1 MSQHVIV
8 ESVKAEIISGSLK
21 PGEKLPPRA
30 AYERRFG
37 TTPNT
42 VQRAFTRLME
52 EGFVE
57 SFSRRGTFV
66 AANPPHLS
74 NYALLI
80 YSKRVPGQWQNLFW
94 ETLDRLAGE
103 LSRTT
108 HRTITVRPCIAPEF
122 HSQEYEDLLA
132 EVAAQKL
139 AGLIFCFTP
148 ELARGTPLLETP
160 GLPAVSLYGTDC
172 PGIPSIGFHSRQFWQ
187 RAFEHLYACGRRRVA
202 VVCAPGLHPWTEQSL
217 PDLAAEFGLTLE
229 PNHVQSVDL
238 LHPEWTDNLVQLLL
252 RGPVDG
258 RPDGLIVADDNLVDH
273 ACRGLIK
280 SGLRLPD
287 DLEVI
292 GHTNF
297 PSTGTDILPVRRLGY
312 DIRQLLLTAM
322 DEIDRLR
329 RGEAVADRV
338 MLPALFAGE
347 QADITRNPTNI
358 DEHDLALASPLPY
371 WQQGLTTHQEEI

>member
-1 MSQHVIV
+1 MQASIIDH
-8 ESVKAEIISGSLK
+8 VKAEICSGALK
-21 PGEKLPPRA
+21 PGERLPPRA
-30 AYERRFG
+30 AYERRFE

-42 VQRAFTRLME
+42 VQRAFTRLAE
-52 EGFVE
+52 EGFIE
-57 SFSRRGTFV
+57 SFPRRGTFV
-66 AANPPHLS
+66 VANPPHLS

-103 LSRTT
+103 LTRTT
-108 HRTITVRPCIAPEF
+108 HRTVTVRPCIAPEF
-122 HSQEYEDLLA
+122 HSQEYEELLA

-148 ELARGTPLLETP
+148 ELAVDTPLLNTP
-160 GLPAVSLYGTDC
+160 GLPAVSLYHTDR
-172 PGIPSIGFHSRQFWQ
+172 PRIPTIGFHSRQFWQ
-187 RAFEHLYACGRRRVA
+187 RAFEHLYASGRRRIA
-202 VVCAPGLHPWTEQSL
+202 VVCAPGLHSWTEQSL
-217 PDLAAEFGLTLE
+217 PDLAAEFGLSIDAS
-229 PNHVQSVDL
+229 HVQSVDL

-252 RGPVDG
+252 RGPASE
-258 RPDGLIVADDNLVDH
+258 RPDGLVVADDNLLDH

-329 RGEAVADRV
+329 RGEEVAERM

-347 QADITRNPTNI
+347 QAGITRNPTNI
-358 DEHDLALASPLPY
+358 DPHDLALASPLPY
-371 WQQGLTTHQEEI
+371 WQQGSTSDTEGI